1 MQENLT
7 LQEKLLEKDITEQ
20 SSKHQ
25 LKDAITEV
33 NAVRDQNKRAVEQ
46 LQALEN
52 STVYLKK
59 QLTST
64 LDEHQKV
71 LKELR

>member
-7 LQEKLLEKDITEQ
+7 LQEKLLEKDIIEQ
-20 SSKHQ
+20 SSRHQ
-25 LKDAITEV
+25 LKEAMAEV
-33 NAVRDQNKRAVEQ
+33 NAVTEENKRAVEQ